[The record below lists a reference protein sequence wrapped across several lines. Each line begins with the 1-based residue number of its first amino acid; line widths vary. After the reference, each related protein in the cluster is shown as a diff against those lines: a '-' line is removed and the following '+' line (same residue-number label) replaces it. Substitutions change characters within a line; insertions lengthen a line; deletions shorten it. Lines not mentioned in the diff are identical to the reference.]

1 MTLVEILE
9 LRGVPYRRHS
19 VRSDEI
25 CLCCPFCTS
34 RGETPDRRFRLG
46 INIAHG
52 MGHCFNC
59 GWRSQNAVQR
69 LLEYLGVKDQY
80 CQSPGNGAGPNGSC
94 SVCLPVGFSIVGTVG
109 DELDQ
114 LALQYLL
121 KRGISRQQIV
131 RYKVG
136 ATFVGNYA
144 YRVVFPLW
152 YNGKLQGFVARDIAG
167 REPRYLSGGRKALF
181 NPRPSETL
189 ILAEGVFKALRI
201 ERALDHAASATLGK
215 ELTDYQLEQLQALG
229 VGHVV
234 LWPDPDKAGRQ
245 GCIRTAEL
253 LRANG
258 FDVSV
263 VWPVSKPADEV
274 SLDEIRQSY
283 RVRPY
288 NWQMQAKLMLGGD

>member
-1 MTLVEILE
+1 
-9 LRGVPYRRHS
+9 
-19 VRSDEI
+19 
-25 CLCCPFCTS
+25 
-34 RGETPDRRFRLG
+34 
-46 INIAHG
+46 
-52 MGHCFNC
+52 
-59 GWRSQNAVQR
+59 VQR
-69 LLEYLGVKDQY
+69 LLDYLGMKDQY
-80 CQSPGNGAGPNGSC
+80 YRSPQDGAGPDGSC
-94 SVCLPVGFSIVGTVG
+94 SACLPAGFSIVGTVG

-167 REPRYLSGGRKALF
+167 WEPRYLSGGRKALF
-181 NPRPSETL
+181 NPRPAETL

-201 ERALDHAASATLGK
+201 ERALGCPVGATLGR
-215 ELTDYQLEQLQALG
+215 ELTDYQLEQLLALD
-229 VGHVV
+229 VRHIV

-245 GCIRTAEL
+245 GCIRSAEL

-263 VWPVSKPADEV
+263 VWPVSKPADEAL
-274 SLDEIRQSY
+274 LDEIQQSY

>member
-1 MTLVEILE
+1 VTLVEILE
-9 LRGVPYRRHS
+9 LRGIPYRRHS

-25 CLCCPFCTS
+25 RLCCPFCTS

-46 INIAHG
+46 INIARG

-59 GWRSQNAVQR
+59 GWRSQNAVER
-69 LLEYLGVKDQY
+69 LLDYLGAKDQY
-80 CQSPGNGAGPNGSC
+80 HQLPQDDSSPDGSC
-94 SVCLPVGFSIVGTVG
+94 SIGLPIGFSIVGTVG

-121 KRGISRQQIV
+121 HRGVSKQQIV

-167 REPRYLSGGRKALF
+167 KEPRYLSGGRKALF
-181 NPRPSETL
+181 NPRPAETL

-201 ERALDHAASATLGK
+201 ERALNRPVSATLGR

-245 GCIRTAEL
+245 GCISSAEL

-274 SLDEIRQSY
+274 SLDEIRQLY

>member
-9 LRGVPYRRHS
+9 LRGIPYRRHS
-19 VRSDEI
+19 TRSDEI
-25 CLCCPFCTS
+25 RLCCPFCSS

-46 INIAHG
+46 INIAQG

-69 LLEYLGVKDQY
+69 LLDYLGMKEQY
-80 CQSPGNGAGPNGSC
+80 HQSPQNGASSNGSI
-94 SVCLPVGFSIVGTVG
+94 SLPAGFSVVGTVG

-181 NPRPSETL
+181 NPRPAETL

-201 ERALDHAASATLGK
+201 ERVLNRPVSATLGK

-234 LWPDPDKAGRQ
+234 LWPDPDRAGRQ
-245 GCIRTAEL
+245 GCIRSAEL
-253 LRANG
+253 LRENG

-274 SLDEIRQSY
+274 SLDEIQQAY

-288 NWQMQAKLMLGGD
+288 NWQMQTKLMLGGD